1 MLNFIAAA
9 SISSFFFGL
18 FGVSW
23 ESVDDKIRRE
33 FPSVKSV
40 STDQLRSRYEEAGEI
55 LPLVIDVREVDEF
68 GVSHLGDALNLET
81 AQAIVNMVAQR
92 GLGKETEIVVY
103 CSVGYRSAAVA
114 ADLQELGFTRVFNLE
129 HSLFDWANKGY
140 PMIDSSGSTDKVHP
154 FNRAW
159 SVPVDD
165 SLHANPDK

>member
-81 AQAIVNMVAQR
+81 AQAIASMVAQR

-114 ADLQELGFTRVFNLE
+114 ADLQELGFTQ
-129 HSLFDWANKGY
+129 S
-140 PMIDSSGSTDKVHP
+140 IQS
-154 FNRAW
+154 RALLVRLGQQGL
-159 SVPVDD
+159 SDD
-165 SLHANPDK
+165 RFQWQHRQGAPLQ

>member
-55 LPLVIDVREVDEF
+55 LPLVIDVREGDEF

-81 AQAIVNMVAQR
+81 AQAIASMVAQR

-103 CSVGYRSAAVA
+103 CSVGYRSAAIA
-114 ADLQELGFTRVFNLE
+114 ADLQELGFTQVLNLE

-140 PMIDSSGSTDKVHP
+140 PMIDSNGSTDKVHP

-159 SVPVDD
+159 SVLVDD
-165 SLHANPDK
+165 SLHAYPDK

>member
-103 CSVGYRSAAVA
+103 RSVGYRSAAVA
-114 ADLQELGFTRVFNLE
+114 ADLQELGFTRVFNL
-129 HSLFDWANKGY
+129 
-140 PMIDSSGSTDKVHP
+140 
-154 FNRAW
+154 
-159 SVPVDD
+159 
-165 SLHANPDK
+165 

>member
-103 CSVGYRSAAVA
+103 CSVGYRSAVVA

-140 PMIDSSGSTDKVHP
+140 PMIDSNGSTDKVHP

-159 SVPVDD
+159 SVLVDD
-165 SLHANPDK
+165 SLHAYPAK

>member
-55 LPLVIDVREVDEF
+55 LSLVIDVREVDEF

-103 CSVGYRSAAVA
+103 RSVGYRSAAVA

-159 SVPVDD
+159 SVLVDD
-165 SLHANPDK
+165 SLHAYPDK

>member
-103 CSVGYRSAAVA
+103 RSVSYRSAAVA

-140 PMIDSSGSTDKVHP
+140 PMIDSNGSTDKVHT
-154 FNRAW
+154 FSRVW
-159 SVPVDD
+159 SVLVDD
-165 SLHANPDK
+165 SLHAYPAK